1 MSKNLIMGTAGH
13 VDHGKTTLI
22 RALTGI
28 DCDTHKE
35 EKARGIT
42 INLGFAHL
50 ELSDDISLG
59 IVDVPGHKDFIRTMV
74 AGVYGIDFVLLVV
87 AADSG
92 IMPQTRE
99 HFNIMRVL
107 GIRHGIIALT
117 KSDLADEEMREMAK
131 LEIMEFLEDT
141 PLVYAPVVEV
151 SATTM
156 QGIDQLKKEMLR
168 LAQQVGE
175 KPVTSIFRMYIDRIF
190 NVKGHGIVVTGS
202 ALGGKVATGQE
213 LYLLPGNR
221 AKLRIK
227 SIQRHGKAV
236 QETSA
241 GDRAA
246 INVSGLKYDDFERG
260 QLLVDRRLDE
270 TTMADALVEYFEPQ
284 AQPKTWSQVLFH
296 TGTFTTYARMHLL
309 VTLESDTATQ
319 MVVQLHFE
327 KPAVLINKDKFVIR
341 NSSNDLTLGGGTI
354 LDVIPLHH
362 RRRTEALKLRMRQL
376 AHAAVNEENKLQ
388 HIVIETEKEGKPL
401 PLVEAVHRTGVSY
414 EEIKQLVSGNSEK
427 LFLSTAGG
435 EEYLVTATYQ
445 NKLAREIIEILKTW
459 HQGNTFFEAGL
470 EMTEL
475 QGKLALRSLAEKEL
489 LSLLLQSL
497 IETSVLKRVDKTYA
511 LKSHRVAM
519 DKKQQEALEWL
530 RASLKNNRLN
540 RLTLKELGEKAH
552 ERSIKKNTI
561 NQLIRFMHTRRE
573 LYTDGE
579 DVLDAAAVDAAR
591 FALLQ
596 ALAIAP
602 RGVNEKEFRE
612 LVDAPRKIVQML
624 IEIFVREGVIKKET
638 FFLHITPEGSRLV
651 EGGEKS

>member
-59 IVDVPGHKDFIRTMV
+59 IVDVPGHKDFIKTMV

-107 GIRHGIIALT
+107 GIRHGIVALT

-131 LEIMEFLEDT
+131 LEIMEFLDHT
-141 PLVYAPVVEV
+141 PLADAPIVEV

-156 QGIDQLKKEMLR
+156 QGIDKLKEEMLR
-168 LAQQVGE
+168 MAQKVDE
-175 KPVTSIFRMYIDRIF
+175 KPVANIFRMYIDRIF

-202 ALGGKVATGQE
+202 VLGGKVAVGQE
-213 LYLLPGNR
+213 LFLLPDNR
-221 AKLRIK
+221 DKLRIK
-227 SIQRHGKAV
+227 SIQRHGQAV
-236 QETSA
+236 KETSA

-260 QLLVDRRLDE
+260 QLLVDRPLDK
-270 TTMADALVEYFEPQ
+270 TMMADALVEYFEPQ

-309 VTLESDTATQ
+309 AILESEAATQ
-319 MVVQLHFE
+319 MVVQMHFE

-341 NSSNDLTLGGGTI
+341 NSSNDQTLGGGTI
-354 LDVIPLHH
+354 LDVKPLHH
-362 RRRTEALKLRMRQL
+362 RRRTEALKQRMAQL
-376 AHAAVNEENKLQ
+376 ALAAVNEENKLQ
-388 HIVIETEKEGKPL
+388 HIFIETEKEGKPL
-401 PLVEAVHRTGVSY
+401 LLSEIVHRTGVTAD
-414 EEIKQLVSGNSEK
+414 EVKQLVGDNADRLVLLTSGSD
-427 LFLSTAGG
+427 
-435 EEYLVTATYQ
+435 EYLVTAAYQ
-445 NKLAREIIEILKTW
+445 KQLTEKILRILKTW
-459 HQGNTFFEAGL
+459 HQENALFEAGL
-470 EMTEL
+470 EIVEL
-475 QGKLALRSLAEKEL
+475 QGKLALRSPAEREL
-489 LSLLLQSL
+489 LNLMLGAM
-497 IETSVLKRVDKTYA
+497 IESGVLKNVGKTFA
-511 LKSHRVAM
+511 LKSHRAAM

-530 RASLKNNRLN
+530 RDTLKFNRLD
-540 RLTLKELGEKAH
+540 RLTLKELEQKAH
-552 ERSIKKNTI
+552 ERNIKKSTLT
-561 NQLIRFMHTRRE
+561 QLIQFMLSCKE
-573 LYTDGE
+573 LYTDSE
-579 DVLDAAAVDAAR
+579 DVLDAAIVNSTR
-591 FALLQ
+591 MKLLR
-596 ALAIAP
+596 ALAEAP
-602 RGVNEKEFRE
+602 RGLNEKEFRE
-612 LVDAPRKIVQML
+612 MTNAPRKTIQML
-624 IEIFVREGVIKKET
+624 IEIFMKEGVITKET
-638 FFLHITPEGSRLV
+638 FYLHITSLGRGVLGKE
-651 EGGEKS
+651 

>member
-59 IVDVPGHKDFIRTMV
+59 IVDVPGHKDFIKTMV

-107 GIRHGIIALT
+107 GIRHGIVALT

-131 LEIMEFLEDT
+131 LEIMEFLDHT
-141 PLVYAPVVEV
+141 PLADAPIVEV

-156 QGIDQLKKEMLR
+156 QGIDKLKEEMLR
-168 LAQQVGE
+168 MAQKVDE
-175 KPVTSIFRMYIDRIF
+175 KPVANIFRMYIDRIF

-202 ALGGKVATGQE
+202 VLGGKVAVGQE
-213 LYLLPGNR
+213 LFLLPDNR
-221 AKLRIK
+221 DKLRIK
-227 SIQRHGKAV
+227 SIQRHGQAV
-236 QETSA
+236 KETSA

-260 QLLVDRRLDE
+260 QLLVDRPLDK
-270 TTMADALVEYFEPQ
+270 TMMADALVEYFEPQ

-309 VTLESDTATQ
+309 AIMESDAATQ

-341 NSSNDLTLGGGTI
+341 NSSNDQTLGGGTI
-354 LDVIPLHH
+354 LDVKPLHH
-362 RRRTEALKLRMRQL
+362 RRRTEALKQRMAQL
-376 AHAAVNEENKLQ
+376 ALAAVNEENKLQ
-388 HIVIETEKEGKPL
+388 HIFIETEKEGKPL
-401 PLVEAVHRTGVSY
+401 LLSEIVHRTGVSVD
-414 EEIKQLVSGNSEK
+414 EIKQLVADNTDRLILLTSG
-427 LFLSTAGG
+427 AD
-435 EEYLVTATYQ
+435 EYLVTAAYQ
-445 NKLAREIIEILKTW
+445 KQLAEKILGILKTW
-459 HQGNTFFEAGL
+459 HQENALFEAGL
-470 EMTEL
+470 EMAEL
-475 QGKLALRSLAEKEL
+475 QGKLALRSSAEREL
-489 LSLLLQSL
+489 LNLLLGAM
-497 IETSVLKRVDKTYA
+497 IESGALKNVGKTFA
-511 LKSHRVAM
+511 LKSHRAAM
-519 DKKQQEALEWL
+519 DKKQEEALDWL
-530 RASLKNNRLN
+530 RDTLKFNRLD
-540 RLTLKELGEKAH
+540 RLTLKELEQKAH
-552 ERSIKKNTI
+552 ERSIKKSTLT
-561 NQLIRFMHTRRE
+561 QLIQFMLSRKE

-579 DVLDAAAVDAAR
+579 DVLDAAAVNSTR
-591 FALLQ
+591 TKLLQ
-596 ALAIAP
+596 ALADAP
-602 RGVNEKEFRE
+602 RGLNEKEFRE
-612 LVDAPRKIVQML
+612 MTNAPRKTIQML
-624 IEIFVREGVIKKET
+624 IEIFMKEGIITKEI
-638 FFLHITPEGSRLV
+638 FYLHITEKGKSILGGS
-651 EGGEKS
+651 

>member
-59 IVDVPGHKDFIRTMV
+59 IVDVPGHKDFIKTMV

-107 GIRHGIIALT
+107 ALT

-131 LEIMEFLEDT
+131 LEIMEFLDHT
-141 PLVYAPVVEV
+141 PLADAPIVEV

-156 QGIDQLKKEMLR
+156 QGIDKLKEEMLR
-168 LAQQVGE
+168 MAQKVDE
-175 KPVTSIFRMYIDRIF
+175 KPVANIFRMYIDRIF

-202 ALGGKVATGQE
+202 VLGGKVAVGQE
-213 LYLLPGNR
+213 LFLLPDNR
-221 AKLRIK
+221 DKLRIK
-227 SIQRHGKAV
+227 SIQRHGQAV
-236 QETSA
+236 KETSA

-260 QLLVDRRLDE
+260 QLLVDRPLDK
-270 TTMADALVEYFEPQ
+270 TMMADALVEYFEPQ

-309 VTLESDTATQ
+309 AILESEAATQ
-319 MVVQLHFE
+319 MVVQMHFE

-341 NSSNDLTLGGGTI
+341 NSSNDQTLGGGTI
-354 LDVIPLHH
+354 LDVKPLHH
-362 RRRTEALKLRMRQL
+362 RRRTEALKQRMAQL
-376 AHAAVNEENKLQ
+376 ALAAVNEENKLQ
-388 HIVIETEKEGKPL
+388 HIFIETEKEGKPL
-401 PLVEAVHRTGVSY
+401 LLSEIVHRTGVTAD
-414 EEIKQLVSGNSEK
+414 EVKQLVGDNADRLVLLTSGSD
-427 LFLSTAGG
+427 
-435 EEYLVTATYQ
+435 EYLVTAAYQ
-445 NKLAREIIEILKTW
+445 KQLTEKILRILKTW
-459 HQGNTFFEAGL
+459 HQENALFEAGL
-470 EMTEL
+470 EIVEL
-475 QGKLALRSLAEKEL
+475 QGKLALRSPAEREL
-489 LSLLLQSL
+489 LNLMLGAM
-497 IETSVLKRVDKTYA
+497 IESGVLKNVGKTFA
-511 LKSHRVAM
+511 LKSHRAAM

-530 RASLKNNRLN
+530 RDTLKFNRLD
-540 RLTLKELGEKAH
+540 RLTLKELEQKAH
-552 ERSIKKNTI
+552 ERNIKKSTLT
-561 NQLIRFMHTRRE
+561 QLIQFMLSCKE
-573 LYTDGE
+573 LYTDSE
-579 DVLDAAAVDAAR
+579 DVLDAAIVNSTR
-591 FALLQ
+591 MKLLR
-596 ALAIAP
+596 ALAEAP
-602 RGVNEKEFRE
+602 RGLNEKEFRE
-612 LVDAPRKIVQML
+612 MTNAPRKTIQML
-624 IEIFVREGVIKKET
+624 IEIFMKEGVITKET
-638 FFLHITPEGSRLV
+638 FYLHITSLGRGVLGKE
-651 EGGEKS
+651 

>member
-13 VDHGKTTLI
+13 VDHGKTSLI

-35 EKARGIT
+35 EKSRGIT

-107 GIRHGIIALT
+107 GIQHGIVALT
-117 KSDLADEEMREMAK
+117 KSDLADEEMRELAR

-141 PLVYAPVVEV
+141 PLAEAPIVEV
-151 SATTM
+151 SAATG
-156 QGIDQLKKEMLR
+156 QGIGQLKEEMLK

-175 KPVTSIFRMYIDRIF
+175 KPVANIFRMYIDRIF

-202 ALGGKVATGQE
+202 VLGGKVATGQE
-213 LYLLPGNR
+213 LLLLPDNR
-221 AKLRIK
+221 DKLRIK

-236 QETSA
+236 KEASA

-260 QLLVDRRLDE
+260 QLLVDRPLDE

-284 AQPKTWSQVLFH
+284 GQPKTWRQVLFH
-296 TGTFTTYARMHLL
+296 TGTFTTYARMHQL
-309 VTLESDTATQ
+309 VSLENDAAPQ

-341 NSSNDLTLGGGTI
+341 NSSNDQTLGGGTI
-354 LDVIPLHH
+354 LDVKPLHH
-362 RRRTEALKLRMRQL
+362 RRRTEALKHRMTQL
-376 AHAAVNEENKLQ
+376 AQVAVNEENKLQ
-388 HIVIETEKEGKPL
+388 HIFIETGKEGKPL
-401 PLVEAVHRTGVSY
+401 LLQEIAHRTGVSAD
-414 EEIKQLVSGNSEK
+414 EIKQLAAGKPEK
-427 LFLSTAGG
+427 LALLVAGAD
-435 EEYLVTATYQ
+435 EYLVTAAYQ
-445 NKLAREIIEILKTW
+445 KQLTTHIIEILKAW
-459 HQGNTFFEAGL
+459 HQENALFEAGL
-470 EMTEL
+470 DLSEL

-497 IETSVLKRVDKTYA
+497 IEAGVLKRVDKTFA
-511 LKSHRVAM
+511 LKSHRAAL

-530 RASLKNNRLN
+530 RDSLKNNRLN

-561 NQLIRFMHTRRE
+561 NQLIRFLQTRNE

-579 DVLDAAAVDAAR
+579 DVLDAAAVDASR
-591 FALLQ
+591 DTILR
-596 ALAIAP
+596 ALAKAT
-602 RGVNEKEFRE
+602 RGLNEKEFRE
-612 LVDAPRKIVQML
+612 LVDAPRKTVQLL
-624 IEIFVREGVIKKET
+624 IEIFVKEGVIKKET
-638 FFLHITPEGSRLV
+638 FFLHITPEGSRLAH
-651 EGGEKS
+651 K

>member
-59 IVDVPGHKDFIRTMV
+59 IVDVPGHKDFIKTMV

-107 GIRHGIIALT
+107 GIRHGIVALT

-131 LEIMEFLEDT
+131 LEIMEFLDHT
-141 PLVYAPVVEV
+141 PLADAPIVEV

-156 QGIDQLKKEMLR
+156 QGIDKLKEEMLR
-168 LAQQVGE
+168 MAQKVDE
-175 KPVTSIFRMYIDRIF
+175 KPVANIFRMYIDRIF

-202 ALGGKVATGQE
+202 VLGGKVAVGQE
-213 LYLLPGNR
+213 LFLLPDNR
-221 AKLRIK
+221 DKLRIK
-227 SIQRHGKAV
+227 SIQRHGQAV
-236 QETSA
+236 KETSA

-260 QLLVDRRLDE
+260 QLLVDRPLDK
-270 TTMADALVEYFEPQ
+270 TMMADALVEYFEPQ

-309 VTLESDTATQ
+309 AILESEAATQ
-319 MVVQLHFE
+319 MVVQMHFE

-341 NSSNDLTLGGGTI
+341 NSSNDQTLGGGTI
-354 LDVIPLHH
+354 LDVKPLHH
-362 RRRTEALKLRMRQL
+362 RRRTEALKQRMAQL
-376 AHAAVNEENKLQ
+376 ALAAVNEENKLQ
-388 HIVIETEKEGKPL
+388 HIFIETEKEGKPL
-401 PLVEAVHRTGVSY
+401 LLSEIVHRTGVTAD
-414 EEIKQLVSGNSEK
+414 EIKQLVGDNADRLVLLTSGSD
-427 LFLSTAGG
+427 
-435 EEYLVTATYQ
+435 EYLVTAAYQ
-445 NKLAREIIEILKTW
+445 KQLTEKILRILKTW
-459 HQGNTFFEAGL
+459 HQENALFEAGL
-470 EMTEL
+470 EIVEL
-475 QGKLALRSLAEKEL
+475 QGKLALRSPAEREL
-489 LSLLLQSL
+489 LNLMLGAM
-497 IETSVLKRVDKTYA
+497 IESGVLKNVGKTFA
-511 LKSHRVAM
+511 LKSHRAAM

-530 RASLKNNRLN
+530 RDTLKFNRLD
-540 RLTLKELGEKAH
+540 RLTLKELEQKAH
-552 ERSIKKNTI
+552 ERNIKKSTLT
-561 NQLIRFMHTRRE
+561 QLIQFMLSCKE
-573 LYTDGE
+573 LYTDSE
-579 DVLDAAAVDAAR
+579 DVLDAAIVNSTR
-591 FALLQ
+591 MKLLR
-596 ALAIAP
+596 ALAEAP
-602 RGVNEKEFRE
+602 RGLNEKEFRE
-612 LVDAPRKIVQML
+612 MTNAPRKTIQML
-624 IEIFVREGVIKKET
+624 IEIFMKEGVITKET
-638 FFLHITPEGSRLV
+638 FYLHITSLGRGVLGKE
-651 EGGEKS
+651 